1 MKTKLFLFMLVSIL
15 VIFMIKDMT
24 KNSYNETTNL
34 YIAENVDTVIEEEI
48 EYDLKKNNT
57 NSNFICDG
65 REYCSQMNS
74 CEEATYFINNCP
86 NTKMDGNHDGVPCER
101 QWCQR

>member
-1 MKTKLFLFMLVSIL
+1 LKTKLFLFMLVSIL